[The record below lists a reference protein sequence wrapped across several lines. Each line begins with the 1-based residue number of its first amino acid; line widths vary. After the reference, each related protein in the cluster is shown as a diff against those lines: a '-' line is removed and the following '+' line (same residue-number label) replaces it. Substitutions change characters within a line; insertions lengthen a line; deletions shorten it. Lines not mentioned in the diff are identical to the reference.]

1 MIVVFL
7 EASVEV
13 VVISF
18 FGPCQGKRISHLD
31 LERCPYRSHLIWVV
45 SSQQSTS
52 GGGGSLLGKPS
63 ATLDDRKLKKGM
75 LMQI

>member
-1 MIVVFL
+1 MIF
-7 EASVEV
+7 
-13 VVISF
+13 
-18 FGPCQGKRISHLD
+18 GKRISHLD
-31 LERCPYRSHLIWVV
+31 SERYPYRSHLIWVV

-52 GGGGSLLGKPS
+52 GSGGSLLGKPS